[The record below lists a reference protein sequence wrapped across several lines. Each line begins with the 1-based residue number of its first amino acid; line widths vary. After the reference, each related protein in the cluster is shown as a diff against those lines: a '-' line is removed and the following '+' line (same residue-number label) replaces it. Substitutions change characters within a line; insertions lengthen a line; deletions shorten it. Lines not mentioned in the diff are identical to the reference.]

1 MALSKHEMFTK
12 LLEQLQLPQDLAN
25 YPGFNDATI
34 DQVAVHTKSKHYHFT
49 IGVPTI
55 LPVAVYT
62 PFEQHLQA
70 AFKDI
75 ASVGL
80 SIKAEN
86 PSFDQALLSGYWA
99 YVVKNAGIQ
108 SSLVYELCTK
118 QEPKLNDGRVSLLA
132 ENEPVRQFLINQ
144 GLGKLEDAYHTVGF
158 QTLHLNA
165 DVDEDKA
172 NAQIEAFKAQKAQ
185 ETAELA
191 KKAAEVVQQRQQAQ
205 AADPNAGSGPI
216 TLGRGIKSSDEPQQ
230 MVTITEE
237 ERSVTVEGYV
247 FDVEVR
253 ELRSKRKLLIFKL
266 TDYTSSFI
274 AKKFSNNAEDEAMF
288 DRISAGMWL
297 RVRGSV
303 QEDNFSRELTIMAQD
318 VQEVKHPLPT
328 DDVEGDKR
336 IELHLHTNMSTMDGM
351 TSISDYVK
359 RAKKW
364 GHEAIAVTDH
374 AGLQAYPEAHTAAGK
389 ADMKMIYGVEVNLV
403 DDGTPVA
410 YNADVARPLATDT
423 YVVFDIETTGLS
435 AVYDKIIE
443 IAAVKMQDGKVIDE
457 FEELID
463 PGFPLSEFTINLTH
477 ITDDM
482 VHGSKTEAQVLNLFR
497 EFCDGSIMVG
507 HNVTFDVGFINAGYR
522 RLNQEDIQNP
532 VVDTLELSRMLHPER
547 KNHKLDTLTK
557 AYKIALEN
565 HHRANADS
573 EATGYLLYALEK
585 EAAKKYNITTL
596 DQLNSRVG
604 AGDAWKQSRPSHAI
618 ILAKTQEGLKNLFKL
633 VSISNVETYYR
644 MPRVPRSRLQKLR
657 DGLVVGSACSSGE
670 VFTAMMQKGYAE
682 AAKKAEFYDYL
693 EVQPLDN
700 YLPLKE
706 AELVKGD
713 AHLKDIIS
721 NIIKIGAAQN
731 KPVVATGDAHYL
743 DKTDAV
749 YRKILIHSQGGANPL
764 NRHSLPDVHFRSTK
778 EMLDAF
784 SWLPEDQAHQ
794 IVVDNTHVV
803 ADWIDGSITP
813 VKTKLYT
820 PDIPGVKENLTKDV
834 MDTAHKLYGDPLP
847 EIVSARL
854 DKELKSIIGNGFAV
868 IYNIAQQLVLKSNKD
883 GYLVGSRGSVGSSLA
898 ATMSGITEIN
908 PLPPHYRCP
917 QCQYSEFF
925 TKGEYGSGFDLPDKD
940 CPNCGAELV
949 KDGQDIPFETF
960 LGFKGDKVPDIDLN
974 FSGDYQPVAHN
985 YIKVLFGE
993 DHAFRAGTIG
1003 TVADKTAYGYVKAYE
1018 RDTGQMIRGAEID
1031 RLAKGATGVK
1041 RTTGQHPAGILIVP
1055 ANMDIYD
1062 FSPIQYPADDQNA
1075 AWKTTHFDFHSI
1087 HDNILKMDVLGH
1099 DDPTM
1104 IRMLQDLSGVE
1115 PKSIPMDDPGV
1126 MSLFSSTEA
1135 LGVTPEQIGS
1145 KTGTL
1150 GVPEFGTR
1158 FVRGMLEET
1167 HPKHFSELLQIS
1179 GLSHGTDV
1187 WLGNAEEL
1195 IQNKVVTIKEV
1206 IGCRDNIMMDLIHW
1220 GMDDSMAFNIMEHV
1234 RKGRGIPD
1242 EWQQAMRDNESVPDW
1257 YIDSCLKIK
1266 YMFPKAHAAAY
1277 DLMGLRIA
1285 WFKVYF
1291 PLVYYASY
1299 FSVRAEDF
1307 DLAAMSHGKEAVK
1320 AAIKEITDKG
1330 MEASTKEKNLQTI
1343 LEIANECLERGF
1355 KIQMVD
1361 IDKSDAHDFLIVD
1374 DHTLLAPFRAVP
1386 SLGDNVAKQ
1395 IVSAREEK
1403 PFLSKEDLAKRGKV
1417 SKTLIDYMTENHV
1430 LDHLP
1435 DENQLSLFDGLF

>member
-1 MALSKHEMFTK
+1 MK
-12 LLEQLQLPQDLAN
+12 LLEQLQLPDDLAN
-25 YPGFNDATI
+25 YAGFQTATVE
-34 DQVAVHTKSKHYHFT
+34 QVAVHTKSRRYDFT
-49 IGVPTI
+49 IGVDEI
-55 LPVAVYT
+55 LPVAVFT

-75 ASVGL
+75 ASVAL
-80 SIKAEN
+80 AIHAAT
-86 PSFDQALLSGYWA
+86 PTFDQALLAGYWP
-99 YVVKNAGIQ
+99 YVVAHAGID
-108 SSLVYELCTK
+108 SSLVYELCAK
-118 QEPKLNDGRVSLLA
+118 QEPRLDDGRVSLSA

-144 GLGKLEDAYHTVGF
+144 GLGKLEAAYHAAGF
-158 QTLHLNA
+158 STLHLNA
-165 DVDEDKA
+165 DVDQAAAD
-172 NAQIEAFKAQKAQ
+172 AQIEAFKAQKAQ
-185 ETAELA
+185 EAAEMA
-191 KKAAEVVQQRQQAQ
+191 KRAAEVVQQRQAAQAQ
-205 AADPNAGSGPI
+205 DPNASSGPVQ
-216 TLGRGIKSSDEPQQ
+216 LGRGIKSNDEPQQ
-230 MVTITEE
+230 MVTITQE
-237 ERSVTVEGYV
+237 ERSVIIEGYV

-253 ELRSKRKLLIFKL
+253 ALRSKRKLLMVKI

-274 AKKFSNNAEDEAMF
+274 VKKFSNNAEDEATF
-288 DRISAGMWL
+288 DRIKQGMWL

-303 QEDNFSRELTIMAQD
+303 QEDNFSRELTVMAQD
-318 VQEVKHPLPT
+318 MQEVSHAKPQ
-328 DDVEGDKR
+328 DNVEGDKR

-351 TSISDYVK
+351 TSITDYVN
-359 RAKKW
+359 RAKDW
-364 GHEAIAVTDH
+364 GHTAIAVTDH

-389 ADMKMIYGVEVNLV
+389 AGIKMIYGVEVNLV

-410 YNADVARPLATDT
+410 YNADEPRDLAAAE

-443 IAAVKMQDGKVIDE
+443 IAAVKMKDGKVIDE
-457 FEELID
+457 FEELLD

-482 VHGSKTEAQVLNLFR
+482 VHGSKSEAQVLNEFR
-497 EFCDGSIMVG
+497 QFCEGTIMVG

-522 RLNQEDIQNP
+522 RLDEEAIANP
-532 VVDTLELSRMLHPER
+532 IIDTLELSRMLHPER

-557 AYKIALEN
+557 AYKISLEN

-585 EAAKKYNITTL
+585 EAAKQYDITTL
-596 DQLNSRVG
+596 DKLNSRVG
-604 AGDAWKQSRPSHAI
+604 VGNAWQQSRPSHAV
-618 ILAKTQEGLKNLFKL
+618 ILAKTQAGLKNLFKL
-633 VSISNVETYYR
+633 VSMSNVETYYR
-644 MPRVPRSRLQKLR
+644 MPRVPRSRLQKMR
-657 DGLVVGSACSSGE
+657 EGLVVGSACASGE
-670 VFTAMMQKGYAE
+670 VFSAMMQKGYTDALE
-682 AAKKAEFYDYL
+682 KAKFYDYL
-693 EVQPLDN
+693 EVQPLAN

-706 AELVKGD
+706 AELIKSD

-721 NIIKIGAAQN
+721 NIIKIGHSLN

-743 DKTDAV
+743 DPTDAI

-764 NRHSLPDVHFRSTK
+764 NRHSLPDVHFRSTQ
-778 EMLDAF
+778 EMLDDF
-784 SWLPEDQAHQ
+784 SWLPADQAHAL
-794 IVVDNTHVV
+794 VVDNTHVV
-803 ADWIDGSITP
+803 ADWIDGEITP
-813 VKTKLYT
+813 VKTTLYT

-834 MDTAHKLYGDPLP
+834 MDTAHRLYGNPLP
-847 EIVSARL
+847 EIVDARL
-854 DKELKSIIGNGFAV
+854 KKELKSIIGNGFAV
-868 IYNIAQQLVLKSNKD
+868 IYHIAQQLVLKSNKD

-917 QCQYSEFF
+917 KCQYSEFY
-925 TKGEYGSGFDLPDKD
+925 TKGEYGSGFDLPDKQ
-940 CPNCGAELV
+940 CPKCGTELV

-974 FSGDYQPVAHN
+974 FSGDYQAVAHN

-1018 RDTGQMIRGAEID
+1018 RDTGQMLRGAEID

-1055 ANMDIYD
+1055 ENMDIYD

-1115 PKSIPMDDPGV
+1115 PKTIPMDDPGV

-1135 LGVTPEQIGS
+1135 LGVTPEQINS

-1167 HPKHFSELLQIS
+1167 HPKKFSELLQIS

-1195 IQNKVVTIKEV
+1195 IKNKVVTIKEV

-1220 GMDDSMAFNIMEHV
+1220 GMDDSMAFNIMEFV
-1234 RKGRGIPD
+1234 RKGRGIKD
-1242 EWQQAMRDNESVPDW
+1242 EWQEAMRANENVPDW

-1307 DLAAMSHGKEAVK
+1307 DLAAMSHGKDAVK
-1320 AAIKEITDKG
+1320 AAMKEISDKG
-1330 MEASTKEKNLQTI
+1330 MDASAKEKNLQTV
-1343 LEIANECLERGF
+1343 LELANECLERGF

-1361 IDKSDAHDFLIVD
+1361 INKSDAHDFLIVD

-1386 SLGDNVAKQ
+1386 GLGDNVAKQ

-1403 PFLSKEDLAKRGKV
+1403 PFLSKEDLATRGKV

-1430 LDHLP
+1430 LDALP
-1435 DENQLSLFDGLF
+1435 DENQLSLFEELF

>member
-1 MALSKHEMFTK
+1 MK

-25 YPGFNDATI
+25 YPGFQEATI
-34 DQVAVHTKSKHYHFT
+34 DQVDVHAKSRHYHFT

-55 LPVAVYT
+55 LPIAVFT
-62 PFEQHLQA
+62 PFEQHLEA

-75 ASVGL
+75 ASVSL
-80 SIKAEN
+80 TIAAAT
-86 PSFDQALLSGYWA
+86 PAFDQALLAGYWS
-99 YVVKNAGIQ
+99 YVVTHAGIA
-108 SSLVYELCTK
+108 SSLVYELCMK
-118 QEPKLNDGRVSLLA
+118 QQPQLTDGRVSLTA
-132 ENEPVRQFLINQ
+132 DNQPVKDFLVNQ
-144 GLGKLEDAYHTVGF
+144 GLGKLEEAYHNVGF
-158 QTLHLNA
+158 RTLHLNA
-165 DVDEDKA
+165 DVDEEQA
-172 NAQIEAFKAQKAQ
+172 SAQREAFKAQQAQ
-185 ETAELA
+185 QTAEMA
-191 KKAAEVVQQRQQAQ
+191 KHAAEVVQKRQQAQ
-205 AADPNAGSGPI
+205 AADPDAASGPI
-216 TLGRGIKSSDEPQQ
+216 VIGRPIKSNDEPAQ
-230 MVTITEE
+230 MIAISQE
-237 ERSVTVEGYV
+237 ERSVIIEGYV

-253 ELRSKRKLLIFKL
+253 SLRSKRKLLMIKV
-266 TDYTSSFI
+266 TDYTSSFVV
-274 AKKFSNNAEDEAMF
+274 KKFSNNADDEAMF
-288 DRISAGMWL
+288 DRIKTGMWFRL
-297 RVRGSV
+297 RGSV
-303 QEDNFSRELTIMAQD
+303 QEDSYSRELTVMAQD
-318 VQEVKHPLPT
+318 MQQVSHPQPK
-328 DDVEGDKR
+328 DDVQGDKR
-336 IELHLHTNMSTMDGM
+336 VELHLHTNMSTMDGM
-351 TSISDYVK
+351 ASISDYVA
-359 RAKKW
+359 RAAAW
-364 GHEAIAVTDH
+364 GHTAIAVTDH
-374 AGLQAYPEAHTAAGK
+374 AGLQAYPEAHSAAAK
-389 ADMKMIYGVEVNLV
+389 AGLKMIYGVEVNLV

-410 YNADVARPLATDT
+410 YNADEPRDLESAT

-457 FEELID
+457 FEELLD

-482 VHGSKTEAQVLNLFR
+482 VRGSKTEPEVLNAFR
-497 EFCDGSIMVG
+497 TFCDGTIMVG

-522 RLNQEDIQNP
+522 RLGEDTIQNP
-532 VVDTLELSRMLHPER
+532 IVDTLELSRMLHPER

-557 AYKIALEN
+557 AYKISLEN

-585 EAAKKYNITTL
+585 EAAKNFEITTL

-604 AGDAWKQSRPSHAI
+604 LGDAWQQSRPSHAV
-618 ILAKTQEGLKNLFKL
+618 ILAKTQAGLKNLFKL
-633 VSISNVETYYR
+633 VSMSNVETYYR
-644 MPRVPRSRLQKLR
+644 MPRVPRSRLQKMR
-657 DGLVVGSACSSGE
+657 EGLLVGSACSSGE

-682 AAKKAEFYDYL
+682 AEEKAKFYDYL
-693 EVQPLDN
+693 EVQPLAN

-713 AHLKDIIS
+713 AHLKDIIQ
-721 NIIKIGAAQN
+721 NIIKIGQEQD

-743 DKTDAV
+743 DANDAI

-764 NRHSLPDVHFRSTK
+764 NRHSLPDVHFRSTQ
-778 EMLDAF
+778 EMLAAF
-784 SWLPEDQAHQ
+784 DWLPEDVAHRL
-794 IVVDNTHVV
+794 VVDNTHQV
-803 ADWIDGSITP
+803 ADWVADDITP

-820 PDIPGVKENLTKDV
+820 PEIPGVKEGLRNDV
-834 MDTAHKLYGDPLP
+834 MTKAHELYGEKLP
-847 EIVSARL
+847 EIVQKRL
-854 DKELKSIIGNGFAV
+854 DKELESIIGNGFAV
-868 IYNIAQQLVLKSNKD
+868 IYHIAQQLVLKSNKD

-898 ATMSGITEIN
+898 ATMAGITEIN

-917 QCQYSEFF
+917 QCQYSEFY
-925 TKGEYGSGFDLPDKD
+925 TKGEYGSGFDLPDKN

-974 FSGDYQPVAHN
+974 FSGDYQAVAHN

-1055 ANMDIYD
+1055 EKMDIYD

-1104 IRMLQDLSGVE
+1104 IRMLQDLSGIE

-1135 LGVTPEQIGS
+1135 LGVTPEQINS

-1195 IQNKVVTIKEV
+1195 IKNKVVTIKEV

-1220 GMDDSMAFNIMEHV
+1220 GMDDSMAFNIMERV

-1242 EWQQAMRDNESVPDW
+1242 EWQQAMRDNENVPDW

-1307 DLAAMSHGKEAVK
+1307 DLVAMSYGKEATK
-1320 AAIKEITDKG
+1320 AAIKEIADKG
-1330 MEASTKEKNLQTI
+1330 MDASAKEKGLMTI

-1355 KIQMVD
+1355 KILMVD
-1361 IDKSDAHDFLIVD
+1361 IEKSDAHDFLIVD

-1386 SLGDNVAKQ
+1386 GLGDNVAKQ

-1403 PFLSKEDLAKRGKV
+1403 PFLSKEDLATRGKV

-1430 LDHLP
+1430 LDGLP
-1435 DENQLSLFDGLF
+1435 DENQLSLFEGLF